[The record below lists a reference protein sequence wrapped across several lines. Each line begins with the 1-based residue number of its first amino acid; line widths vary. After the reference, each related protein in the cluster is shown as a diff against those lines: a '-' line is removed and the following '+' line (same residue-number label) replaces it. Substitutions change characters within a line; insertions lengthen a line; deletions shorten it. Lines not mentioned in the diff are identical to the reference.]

1 MDSLWLNSVEHFNGS
16 DLLKE
21 NLETDAC
28 IIGAGVFGTTC
39 AYYLLKLGFSVI
51 LVDKGDLGHG
61 TTGFST
67 GKITS
72 QHGLFYDY
80 LINSFGIDFA
90 YDYLCAN
97 EGSIESIN
105 KIIDEEN
112 IKCDFEYKNNFVY
125 SLNKSDLKLFE
136 DEKSALDKLNFKCD
150 LVSKTSLPFDVGC
163 ALCFKS
169 QAQFNPIKYVDSLY
183 NCILNN
189 NGLIFSNTVITD
201 VKQDG
206 EFFYS
211 LSLNNMIKSKFVI
224 VATHF
229 PFINI
234 PGFYFTKMYQ
244 STSYVIAVETKKTLP
259 SGMYV
264 SNSSP
269 IFSFRTAK
277 YNGKDVL
284 IVAGGDHK
292 TGDSVNYDD
301 TYGVL
306 ENEVKKYYPDSS
318 VLFKWSSN
326 DCISLDKI
334 PYVGSYSAFTPNM
347 FVGTGFKKW
356 GFSSSNIAANII
368 VDKICGKQNK
378 FEYLFDSSRLK
389 PIKNFKELKNV
400 SVQTSKSLIFD
411 KFKVKDYDFS
421 NISNDSGSVVKI
433 DGVNVGIYKDPD
445 GNVFAVNPVCSHLG
459 CLLAWNNADKTW
471 DCPCHGSRFNYR
483 GECISDPAFK
493 SLETFF

>member
-1 MDSLWLNSVEHFNGS
+1 MCFACKSLYKFIGKECDFMNSLWLNSVKHFNGS
-16 DLLKE
+16 NILKE
-21 NLETDAC
+21 NLETDIC

-97 EGSIESIN
+97 EGSIESIK

-163 ALCFKS
+163 ALCFKN

-211 LSLNNMIKSKFVI
+211 LSLNNMIMILMVFWKMRSKNITLILLFYLNGLATIVFLLIKFHMLALIRLLLLICLLVLVLKSGAFLLLIFLLILLLIKFV
-224 VATHF
+224 VNRTSL
-229 PFINI
+229 NI
-234 PGFYFTKMYQ
+234 Y
-244 STSYVIAVETKKTLP
+244 
-259 SGMYV
+259 
-264 SNSSP
+264 
-269 IFSFRTAK
+269 
-277 YNGKDVL
+277 L
-284 IVAGGDHK
+284 I
-292 TGDSVNYDD
+292 
-301 TYGVL
+301 
-306 ENEVKKYYPDSS
+306 
-318 VLFKWSSN
+318 
-326 DCISLDKI
+326 
-334 PYVGSYSAFTPNM
+334 
-347 FVGTGFKKW
+347 
-356 GFSSSNIAANII
+356 
-368 VDKICGKQNK
+368 
-378 FEYLFDSSRLK
+378 
-389 PIKNFKELKNV
+389 
-400 SVQTSKSLIFD
+400 
-411 KFKVKDYDFS
+411 
-421 NISNDSGSVVKI
+421 
-433 DGVNVGIYKDPD
+433 
-445 GNVFAVNPVCSHLG
+445 
-459 CLLAWNNADKTW
+459 LLV
-471 DCPCHGSRFNYR
+471 
-483 GECISDPAFK
+483 
-493 SLETFF
+493 